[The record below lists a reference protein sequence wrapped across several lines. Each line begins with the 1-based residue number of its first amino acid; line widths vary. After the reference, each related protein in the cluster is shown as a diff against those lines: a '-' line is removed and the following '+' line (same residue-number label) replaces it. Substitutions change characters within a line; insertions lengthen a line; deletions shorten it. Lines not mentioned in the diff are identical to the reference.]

1 MRGYLTLHYT
11 ALTLG
16 VILDQIIGDPHFMP
30 HPVKLIGKLIS
41 FIEKK
46 LLGEDL
52 APLPLRDRKKE
63 LTRGLLLWIIVI
75 AATAAATKLIMSW
88 SYGLNKYLGVAVE
101 AILTCYILAARSLCR
116 ESMAVSKELKKG
128 DIEGAR
134 HALSMIVGRDTE
146 NLNEEE
152 IAKAAVETV
161 AENTSDGVISPLIFT
176 LIGGPTLG
184 MVYKAVNTMDSML
197 GYKNERYTHFGYI
210 AAKADDV
217 FNFIPSR
224 ISAILM
230 IIGAFLMGIFK
241 KVYNGSRALK
251 IWQRDRY
258 NHLSPNSAQTES
270 VCAGALGI
278 KLGGDHYYNGVLVSK
293 PTIGDETRKTE
304 IKDIKRANNLMFMAE
319 ALVMLYVINVLATF
333 FRWGL
338 WNMVEMFIQTR

>member
-1 MRGYLTLHYT
+1 MRGYLSLHYI

-41 FIEKK
+41 FAEKR
-46 LLGEDL
+46 LLGEELPPL
-52 APLPLRDRKKE
+52 AMRDRKKE
-63 LTRGLLLWIIVI
+63 VWRGLLLWLIVI
-75 AATAAATKLIMSW
+75 AVTGTATKLILSW
-88 SYGLNKYLGVAVE
+88 SYGLNKILGVAVE
-101 AILTCYILAARSLCR
+101 AILTCYILAARSLYR
-116 ESMAVSKELKKG
+116 ESMAVSKELEKG

-134 HALSMIVGRDTE
+134 NALSMIVGRDTA

-161 AENTSDGVISPLIFT
+161 AENTSDGVISPLLFT
-176 LIGGPTLG
+176 MIGGPTLG
-184 MVYKAVNTMDSML
+184 MIYKAVNTMDSML
-197 GYKNERYTHFGYI
+197 GYKNERYTNFGLV
-210 AAKADDV
+210 AARADDV

-230 IIGAFLMGIFK
+230 IIGTFLMGIFK
-241 KVYNGSRALK
+241 RVYNVSRAVK
-251 IWQRDRY
+251 IWKRDRY

-293 PTIGDETRKTE
+293 PTIGDEIRKTE
-304 IKDIKRANNLMFMAE
+304 IKDIKRANSLMFMAE
-319 ALVMLYVINVLATF
+319 IIAMLHALNVLASGII
-333 FRWGL
+333 RWFL
-338 WNMVEMFIQTR
+338 

>member
-1 MRGYLTLHYT
+1 MRGYLSLHYI

-41 FIEKK
+41 FAEKR
-46 LLGEDL
+46 LLCEELPPL
-52 APLPLRDRKKE
+52 AMRDRKKE
-63 LTRGLLLWIIVI
+63 VWRGLLLWLIVI
-75 AATAAATKLIMSW
+75 AVTGTATKLILSW
-88 SYGLNKYLGVAVE
+88 SYGLNKILGVAVE
-101 AILTCYILAARSLCR
+101 AILTCYILAARSLYR
-116 ESMAVSKELKKG
+116 ESMAVSKELEKG

-134 HALSMIVGRDTE
+134 NALSMIVGRDTA

-161 AENTSDGVISPLIFT
+161 AENTSDGVISPLLFT
-176 LIGGPTLG
+176 MIGGPTLG
-184 MVYKAVNTMDSML
+184 MIYKAVNTMDSML
-197 GYKNERYTHFGYI
+197 GYKNERYTNFGLV
-210 AAKADDV
+210 AARADDV

-230 IIGAFLMGIFK
+230 IIGTFFMGIFK
-241 KVYNGSRALK
+241 RVYNVSRAVK

-293 PTIGDETRKTE
+293 PTIGDEIRKTE

-319 ALVMLYVINVLATF
+319 IIAMLHALNVLASGII
-333 FRWGL
+333 RWFL
-338 WNMVEMFIQTR
+338 

>member
-1 MRGYLTLHYT
+1 MRGYLSLHYI

-41 FIEKK
+41 FAEKR
-46 LLGEDL
+46 LLGEELPPL
-52 APLPLRDRKKE
+52 AMRDRKKE
-63 LTRGLLLWIIVI
+63 VWRGLLLWLIVI
-75 AATAAATKLIMSW
+75 AVTGTATKLILSW
-88 SYGLNKYLGVAVE
+88 SYGLNKILGVAVE
-101 AILTCYILAARSLCR
+101 AILTCYILAARSLYR
-116 ESMAVSKELKKG
+116 ESMAVSKELEKG

-134 HALSMIVGRDTE
+134 NALSMIVGRDTA

-161 AENTSDGVISPLIFT
+161 AENTSDGVISPLLFT
-176 LIGGPTLG
+176 MIGGPTLG
-184 MVYKAVNTMDSML
+184 MIYKAVNTMDSML
-197 GYKNERYTHFGYI
+197 GYKNERYTNFGLV
-210 AAKADDV
+210 AARADDV

-230 IIGAFLMGIFK
+230 IIGTFFMGIFK
-241 KVYNGSRALK
+241 RVYNVSRAVK
-251 IWQRDRY
+251 IWKRDRY

-293 PTIGDETRKTE
+293 PTIGDEIRKTE

-319 ALVMLYVINVLATF
+319 IIAMLHALNVLASGII
-333 FRWGL
+333 RWFL
-338 WNMVEMFIQTR
+338 

>member
-1 MRGYLTLHYT
+1 MRGYLSLHYI

-41 FIEKK
+41 FAEKR
-46 LLGEDL
+46 LLGEELPPL
-52 APLPLRDRKKE
+52 AMRDRKKE
-63 LTRGLLLWIIVI
+63 VWRGLLLWLIVI
-75 AATAAATKLIMSW
+75 AVTGTATKLILSW
-88 SYGLNKYLGVAVE
+88 SYGLNKILGVAVE
-101 AILTCYILAARSLCR
+101 AILTCYILAARSLYR
-116 ESMAVSKELKKG
+116 ESMAVSKELEKG

-134 HALSMIVGRDTE
+134 NALSMIVGRDTA

-161 AENTSDGVISPLIFT
+161 AENTSDGVISPLLFT
-176 LIGGPTLG
+176 MIGGPTLG
-184 MVYKAVNTMDSML
+184 MIYKAVNTMDSML
-197 GYKNERYTHFGYI
+197 GYKNERYTNFGLV
-210 AAKADDV
+210 AARADDV

-230 IIGAFLMGIFK
+230 IIGTFFMGIFK
-241 KVYNGSRALK
+241 RVYNVSRAVK

-293 PTIGDETRKTE
+293 PTIGDEIRKTE

-319 ALVMLYVINVLATF
+319 IIAMLHALNVLASGII
-333 FRWGL
+333 RWFL
-338 WNMVEMFIQTR
+338 

>member
-1 MRGYLTLHYT
+1 MRGYLSLHYI

-41 FIEKK
+41 FAEKR
-46 LLGEDL
+46 LLGEELPPL
-52 APLPLRDRKKE
+52 AMRDRKKE
-63 LTRGLLLWIIVI
+63 VWRGLLLWLIVI
-75 AATAAATKLIMSW
+75 AVTGTATKLILSW
-88 SYGLNKYLGVAVE
+88 SYGLNKILGVAVE
-101 AILTCYILAARSLCR
+101 AILTCYILAARSLYR
-116 ESMAVSKELKKG
+116 ESMAVSKELEKG

-134 HALSMIVGRDTE
+134 NALSMIVGRDTE

-152 IAKAAVETV
+152 ITKAAVETV
-161 AENTSDGVISPLIFT
+161 AENTSDGVISPLLFT
-176 LIGGPTLG
+176 MIGGPTLG
-184 MVYKAVNTMDSML
+184 MIYKAVNTMDSML
-197 GYKNERYTHFGYI
+197 GYKNERYTNFGLV
-210 AAKADDV
+210 AARADDV

-230 IIGAFLMGIFK
+230 IIGTFFMGIFK
-241 KVYNGSRALK
+241 RVYNVSRAVK
-251 IWQRDRY
+251 IWKRDRY

-293 PTIGDETRKTE
+293 PTIGDEIRKTE

-319 ALVMLYVINVLATF
+319 IIAMVHALNVLASGII
-333 FRWGL
+333 RWFL
-338 WNMVEMFIQTR
+338 

>member
-1 MRGYLTLHYT
+1 MRGYLSLHYI

-41 FIEKK
+41 FAEKR
-46 LLGEDL
+46 LLGEELPPL
-52 APLPLRDRKKE
+52 AMRDRKKE
-63 LTRGLLLWIIVI
+63 VWRGLLLWLIVI
-75 AATAAATKLIMSW
+75 AVTGTATKLILSW
-88 SYGLNKYLGVAVE
+88 SYGLNKILGVAVE
-101 AILTCYILAARSLCR
+101 AILTCYILAARSLYR
-116 ESMAVSKELKKG
+116 ESMAVSKELEKG

-134 HALSMIVGRDTE
+134 NALSMIVGRDTA

-161 AENTSDGVISPLIFT
+161 AENTSDGVISPLLFT
-176 LIGGPTLG
+176 MIGGPTLG
-184 MVYKAVNTMDSML
+184 MIYKAVNTMDSML
-197 GYKNERYTHFGYI
+197 GYKNERYTNFGLV
-210 AAKADDV
+210 AARADDV

-230 IIGAFLMGIFK
+230 IIGTFLMGIFK
-241 KVYNGSRALK
+241 RVYNVSRAVK

-319 ALVMLYVINVLATF
+319 IIAMLHALNVLASGII
-333 FRWGL
+333 RWFL
-338 WNMVEMFIQTR
+338 

>member
-1 MRGYLTLHYT
+1 MRGYLSLHYI

-41 FIEKK
+41 FAEKR
-46 LLGEDL
+46 LLGEELPPL
-52 APLPLRDRKKE
+52 AMRDRKKE
-63 LTRGLLLWIIVI
+63 VWRGLLLWLIVI
-75 AATAAATKLIMSW
+75 AVTGTATKLILSW
-88 SYGLNKYLGVAVE
+88 SYGLNKILGVAVE
-101 AILTCYILAARSLCR
+101 AILTCYILAARSLYR
-116 ESMAVSKELKKG
+116 ESMAVSKELEKG

-134 HALSMIVGRDTE
+134 NALSMIVGRDTE

-152 IAKAAVETV
+152 ITKAAVETV
-161 AENTSDGVISPLIFT
+161 AENTSDGVISPLLFT
-176 LIGGPTLG
+176 MIGGPTLG
-184 MVYKAVNTMDSML
+184 MIYKAVNTMDSML
-197 GYKNERYTHFGYI
+197 GYKNERYTNFGLV
-210 AAKADDV
+210 AARADDV

-230 IIGAFLMGIFK
+230 IIGTFLMGIFK
-241 KVYNGSRALK
+241 RVYNVSRAVK

-293 PTIGDETRKTE
+293 PTIGDEIRKTE

-319 ALVMLYVINVLATF
+319 IIAMLHALNVLASGII
-333 FRWGL
+333 RWFL
-338 WNMVEMFIQTR
+338 